1 MTEILVLYYSN
12 YGGTAEMANRI
23 ARGVEEVQGVTAR
36 IRTVAPISPVC
47 EAIEASVPAEGAPYA
62 TIDDLKECGG
72 LALGSP
78 THFGNMAAPLKYFLD
93 SASELWF
100 SGGLRGKPAGVFT
113 STASMH
119 GGQEATLLSM
129 MIPLF
134 HQGMVLMGVPSSEQA
149 LNETTTGGT
158 PYGPSHYEG
167 GENKIGFSD
176 EEKAICRSFGQ
187 RLAKAALALK
197 DSKL

>member
-1 MTEILVLYYSN
+1 MIEVLVLYYSN

-23 ARGVEEVQGVTAR
+23 ARGIEEVPGVKAR
-36 IRTVAPISPVC
+36 IRSVPPVSAVC
-47 EAIEASVPAEGAPYA
+47 EAVEETVPAEGAPYA
-62 TIDDLKECGG
+62 TLDDLKACDG

-113 STASMH
+113 STSSMH

-134 HQGMVLMGVPSSEQA
+134 HQGMILLGVPSSEQA
-149 LNETTTGGT
+149 LNETKTGGT

-167 GENKIGFSD
+167 DDSKQGFSE
-176 EEKAICRSFGQ
+176 EEKAICRTFGK
-187 RLAKAALALK
+187 RLARAASVLK
-197 DSKL
+197 GAEL

>member
-1 MTEILVLYYSN
+1 MAEVLVLYYSN

-23 ARGVEEVQGVTAR
+23 ARGVEEVSGVKAR
-36 IRTVAPISPVC
+36 IRSVPPVSALC
-47 EAIEASVPAEGAPYA
+47 EAVEETVPVAGAPYA
-62 TIDDLKECGG
+62 TLDDLKTCDG

-100 SGGLRGKPAGVFT
+100 SGALRSKPAGVFT
-113 STASMH
+113 STSSMH

-134 HQGMVLMGVPSSEQA
+134 HQGMILLGVSSSEPA

-167 GENKIGFSD
+167 GDNKQGFSD
-176 EEKAICRSFGQ
+176 EEKALCRAFGK

-197 DSKL
+197 GAEL

>member
-1 MTEILVLYYSN
+1 MTEVLVLYYSN

-23 ARGVEEVQGVTAR
+23 ARGIEEVQGVSAR
-36 IRTVAPISPVC
+36 IRSVAPISTVC
-47 EAIEASVPAEGAPYA
+47 ETTAASVPTEGAPYA
-62 TIDDLKECGG
+62 TVDDLKECAG

-93 SASELWF
+93 SASEVWF
-100 SGGLRGKPAGVFT
+100 SGALRGKPAGVFT

-134 HQGMVLMGVPSSEQA
+134 HQGMILLGVPSSEPA

-167 GENKIGFSD
+167 GEHKNGFSK
-176 EEKAICRSFGQ
+176 EEKAICRVFGQ

-197 DSKL
+197 DSAL

>member
-1 MTEILVLYYSN
+1 MLEILVLYYSR

-23 ARGVEEVQGVTAR
+23 ARGVEEVPGVCAK
-36 IRTVAPISPVC
+36 IRTVPSVSSVC
-47 EAIEASVPAEGAPYA
+47 EAVEEAVPDEGAPYA
-62 TIDDLKECGG
+62 TMDDLKNCAG

-78 THFGNMAAPLKYFLD
+78 THFGNMAASLKYFID

-100 SGGLRGKPAGVFT
+100 SGALRGKPAGVFT

-134 HQGMVLMGVPSSEQA
+134 HQGMVLVGVPSSESA

-167 GENKIGFSD
+167 GKNKLGFSD
-176 EEKAICRSFGQ
+176 EEKAICRAFGK
-187 RLAKAALALK
+187 RLAKAALALQNAE
-197 DSKL
+197 L